1 MARGKL
7 DCSLPDAHRRTLR
20 HADSCSESGA
30 CVPNDVLLQLHPSL
44 PSLRRKLPSI
54 VRPVHR
60 YYGAVRL
67 LQYVHARRTASAFT
81 GRPSHIPESALEI
94 SRFSCMLSS
103 QRAWTLRLRRTGQPL
118 AINAA
123 AVLPSSLAEQSRHP
137 VLPAFRSSIA
147 PPTDTSGL
155 RFETH
160 LAMSPARLKVRM
172 ESLAPFP

>member
-1 MARGKL
+1 MLIPAL
-7 DCSLPDAHRRTLR
+7 SQEHVCPTMFSS
-20 HADSCSESGA
+20 SCT
-30 CVPNDVLLQLHPSL
+30 L
-44 PSLRRKLPSI
+44 PSPASAGSYLPLF
-54 VRPVHR
+54 RPVHR

-94 SRFSCMLSS
+94 YRFSCMLSS